1 MVVMED
7 IEKVRALALKLL
19 ARREHSRLELEYKM
33 ARRRFGA
40 ELVRE
45 VLDDCEQRGWLDDER
60 FADVYGR
67 GRIDAGYGPL
77 RIRME
82 LEQRG
87 VHREPACLQQASEEQ
102 WQQRCRELRHR
113 RFGSGPVAN
122 WEERVRQMRFLQR
135 RGFAHAH
142 IDFAM
147 SDAGLPD
154 ETMGPGEA
162 DDIEV

>member
-1 MVVMED
+1 MDD
-7 IEKVRALALKLL
+7 IERARAQALKLL
-19 ARREHSRLELEYKM
+19 ARREHSRLELEHKM
-33 ARRRFGA
+33 ARRRFG
-40 ELVRE
+40 RE
-45 VLDDCEQRGWLDDER
+45 VVKAVLDDCEQRGWLDDDR

-87 VHREPACLQQASEEQ
+87 VHREPECLKQASEEQ
-102 WQQRCRELRHR
+102 WRKRCRDLRRR
-113 RFGSGPVAN
+113 RFGTAAVKD
-122 WEERVRQMRFLQR
+122 WDEQVRQMRFLQR

-147 SDAGLPD
+147 GDAGLR
-154 ETMGPGEA
+154 EEQSAPGEFG
-162 DDIEV
+162 DT